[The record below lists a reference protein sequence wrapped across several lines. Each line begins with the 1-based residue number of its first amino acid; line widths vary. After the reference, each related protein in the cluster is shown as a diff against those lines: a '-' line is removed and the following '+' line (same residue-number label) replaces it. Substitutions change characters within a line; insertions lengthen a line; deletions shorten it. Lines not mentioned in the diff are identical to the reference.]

1 MHLEVQVALN
11 FFISHL
17 YNKLPRRRV
26 NLFGEE
32 LERALKM
39 KFANHWYPDKPM
51 KGSAY
56 RCLKTG
62 RPTDP
67 VLERAAQEANV
78 SINDILEN
86 LPIDMSVWI
95 DPGEVTY
102 SIKEETHSIC
112 HSFQIVLHSLHTK
125 TFTCFPST

>member
-95 DPGEVTY
+95 DPGEVR
-102 SIKEETHSIC
+102 SRQLHRIC
-112 HSFQIVLHSLHTK
+112 LD
-125 TFTCFPST
+125 